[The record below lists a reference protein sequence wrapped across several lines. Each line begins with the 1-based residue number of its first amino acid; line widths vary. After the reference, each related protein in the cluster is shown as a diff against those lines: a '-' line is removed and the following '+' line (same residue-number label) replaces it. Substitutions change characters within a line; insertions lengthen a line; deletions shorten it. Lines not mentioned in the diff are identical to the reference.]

1 VSWVYFLFILL
12 FVLALVPV
20 YRHLPE
26 RGETGRRPSSME
38 TFRLYGPAALVVA
51 LFIAYVLTGMP
62 TRAFIVLLLIV
73 GTVGPVAAASLEQR
87 GDRVAHDV
95 RMFVFLV
102 VLALVALIVLTLLL
116 RFFFVLLVAAAMA
129 AVLVI
134 AAFTLGLIGN
144 GRS

>member
-1 VSWVYFLFILL
+1 MSWVYFLFILL

-26 RGETGRRPSSME
+26 RGEGDRRTSAIE
-38 TFRLYGPAALVVA
+38 AFRVYSPAALVVA
-51 LFIAYVLTGMP
+51 LLVAYVLTGMP
-62 TRAFIVLLLIV
+62 TRVFIVVLLIV

-87 GDRVAHDV
+87 GGRAAHDM
-95 RMFVFLV
+95 RLFIFLV
-102 VLALVALIVLTLLL
+102 VVALVALIVLTLLL
-116 RFFFVLLVAAAMA
+116 RFFFVLLVATAMA
-129 AVLVI
+129 AVLLI